1 MMLGGKDDGVQEDKG
16 QDQPEHELRFANVFH
31 CSLVLSVPPIN
42 LIFKLNPFIKF
53 DPTFQISFCF

>member
-16 QDQPEHELRFANVFH
+16 QDQPEHELRLANVFH

-42 LIFKLNPFIKF
+42 LILVG
-53 DPTFQISFCF
+53 SFLL